1 MDLFSSKDEAA
12 FKELYNRYWDT
23 LLDAAFKR
31 LGSIE
36 QSEEI
41 VQDIFISL
49 YLRQETLHIKTSV
62 VGYLKNALKF
72 KILDVIR
79 HQITHEK
86 FVVHALQ
93 VPRDYALTP
102 DEILQIKELQQKID
116 RVTQEMPEKCRE
128 VFLLSRAENLSNKR
142 IAELLGISVSTVEKH
157 ISKAV
162 NILKDNFRGYNMELI
177 LLIAFFYK
185 F

>member
-1 MDLFSSKDEAA
+1 MRIYENLSDQQLMDLFSSKDEAA

-93 VPRDYALTP
+93 V
-102 DEILQIKELQQKID
+102 
-116 RVTQEMPEKCRE
+116 
-128 VFLLSRAENLSNKR
+128 
-142 IAELLGISVSTVEKH
+142 
-157 ISKAV
+157 
-162 NILKDNFRGYNMELI
+162 
-177 LLIAFFYK
+177 
-185 F
+185 